1 MPTKSL
7 LQLHLLP
14 LALLLLLLLAC
25 TALFATAGDLKV
37 LSAISWM
44 DIAGE
49 GGSALF
55 TACWLLLILSSRP
68 RGRVTQLL
76 VLGLGGIML
85 SMWADFMDEIFAIP
99 SAQVWDHWMES
110 LFMPLGMLV
119 LTAGIYFWRQEQ
131 LSLSEQMQKRERIF
145 REHRGVDRNTQL
157 APAAYL
163 REQLALEHARFPQQ
177 QAALVLL
184 DINDFHHINREHGH
198 GEGDRLLQAVS
209 HLLLL
214 NLRTCD
220 LLCRYAGDRFA
231 MLLPDTSED
240 EALRIAAELSAA
252 INHFSHRSRRD
263 GSRIALSARI
273 AVSPANEPADSL
285 LAKLNQSLEH
295 MRRSAPHV
303 TAPV

>member
-1 MPTKSL
+1 MSKSL
-7 LQLHLLP
+7 LTLHRLP
-14 LALLLLLLLAC
+14 LALLLLLLLTC
-25 TALFATAGDLKV
+25 TALYAAAGEVKA
-37 LSAISWM
+37 LSAVSWM

-49 GGSALF
+49 GGSAIF
-55 TACWLLLILSSRP
+55 AACWLLLILSSRP

-99 SAQVWDHWMES
+99 AEQVWDHWMES

-145 REHRGVDRNTQL
+145 REHRGVDRITQL

-163 REQLALEHARFPQQ
+163 RGQLTLEHARFPQR

-214 NLRTCD
+214 NLRNTD

-231 MLLPDTSED
+231 MLLPDTSES
-240 EALRIAAELSAA
+240 EARRIAEELGAA
-252 INHFSHRSRRD
+252 IAHFSHRSRRD

-273 AVSPANEPADSL
+273 AVSQANEPADSL
-285 LAKLNQSLEH
+285 LARLNQSLER
-295 MRRSAPHV
+295 MRRPSQPATTP
-303 TAPV
+303 A